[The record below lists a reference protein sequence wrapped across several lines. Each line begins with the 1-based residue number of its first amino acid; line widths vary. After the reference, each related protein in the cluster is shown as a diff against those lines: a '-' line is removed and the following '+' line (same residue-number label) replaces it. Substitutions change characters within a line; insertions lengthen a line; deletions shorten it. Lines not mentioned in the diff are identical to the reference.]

1 MVFIYPFIST
11 DSLGL
16 KRVKTIDCHDQDE
29 HFTTFEEASYSL
41 WAQSLQPSSFFAP
54 DYNSHIYRFSYSR
67 FDDSIA
73 SIIDDCQLCYPY
85 HPRRI

>member
-1 MVFIYPFIST
+1 MIMDEVIAFKDHLVIFELHDGIYVTFFPLIS
-11 DSLGL
+11 SGL

-54 DYNSHIYRFSYSR
+54 DYNSHVYRFSYSR
-67 FDDSIA
+67 
-73 SIIDDCQLCYPY
+73 
-85 HPRRI
+85 